1 MRTVAQKKLIGEE
14 ATVIHTEVIEILVA
28 RLHPDEV
35 PGSRRTLE
43 TGSVQLPESADV
55 AQVLSG
61 VENFVDVEVFLW
73 KLEIARWDA
82 SSSPESTIYSD
93 NWILVWNHTRD
104 FRQKMQATITSILN
118 SNSLIGKIQDF
129 GQDRYAVDTVTS
141 MLKKNRN
148 GDLWYRYL
156 YRNQKVIR
164 LRARNSAVCDFK
176 NLTGYSA
183 IWLTALNKPW
193 NLLVVLFTFLSLWWA
208 ENGIDYVRSRLT
220 SCCICHEEVINKM
233 YWNIRLFLLEMLNG
247 INKRHDEK
255 RSK

>member
-35 PGSRRTLE
+35 PGSRLTLE

-73 KLEIARWDA
+73 TLEVARWDA

-129 GQDRYAVDTVTS
+129 GQDRYAVDIVTS
-141 MLKKNRN
+141 MLKKTEMETFDIAICIEIRKWF
-148 GDLWYRYL
+148 DLGQEIVRFVTL
-156 YRNQKVIR
+156 KIS
-164 LRARNSAVCDFK
+164 L
-176 NLTGYSA
+176 A
-183 IWLTALNKPW
+183 ILQFDWLP
-193 NLLVVLFTFLSLWWA
+193 
-208 ENGIDYVRSRLT
+208 
-220 SCCICHEEVINKM
+220 
-233 YWNIRLFLLEMLNG
+233 
-247 INKRHDEK
+247 
-255 RSK
+255 